1 LATDI
6 PDLPVRVAVLATTY
20 CLSAFFSGSET
31 ALFSFQPDELKRMDA
46 GSGPDRVIAALRSRP
61 RRLLI
66 AILFGNMVVNVV
78 FFSTSFLMFAAM
90 EERLSGAGVVLLSLA
105 SLLAVLVGGE
115 VMPKSLAVTFYHQV
129 GRVVA
134 YPILVIQK
142 LLLPV
147 VLPLEKVAD
156 AATRLVGHRGP
167 AVQPDELR
175 MLVSLGAREGIVDAG
190 AGQML
195 AEVLSLREIRVN
207 ELMVPRIE
215 MVAFNL
221 QDPAEELLPLFRR
234 EKLTM
239 IPVHDGHVD
248 EMRGVIHI
256 KDVLFRPEDQELAE
270 LVRPIP
276 FLPETTPVEDA
287 LRRCRWERKK
297 SAFVVDE
304 YGAVLGLI
312 TMEDLL
318 EEVVGEIADEY
329 DVEESP
335 PVEWLADGRVRVD
348 GTLGLRD
355 WQEAVG
361 LDLPDLG
368 VDTVG
373 GVVMALLDRV
383 PEKGDRVSCGG
394 MELEVES
401 AADRRAVAIVVT
413 LPEQRGRED
422 A

>member
-1 LATDI
+1 LDTDI
-6 PDLPVRVAVLATTY
+6 PDLPIRIAVLAVTY

-31 ALFSFQPDELKRMDA
+31 ALFSFQPDELKGMDG
-46 GSGPDRVIAALRSRP
+46 GSPTDRVIAGLRSRP

-66 AILFGNMVVNVV
+66 TILFGNMVVNVV
-78 FFSTSFLMFAAM
+78 FFSTSFLIFSALR
-90 EERLSGAGVVLLSLA
+90 ERLHGGGVVLLSIG

-115 VMPKSLAVTFYHQV
+115 VMPKSFAVTFYHQV

-134 YPILVIQK
+134 YPILLIQK

-147 VLPLEKVAD
+147 VFPLEKIAD
-156 AATRLVGHRGP
+156 AATRLVGHHGP
-167 AVQPDELR
+167 VVQPDELR
-175 MLVSLGAREGIVDAG
+175 MLVLLGAREGIVDAG
-190 AGQML
+190 AGEMI

-207 ELMVPRIE
+207 ELMVPRVAL
-215 MVAFNL
+215 VAFNL
-221 QDPAEELLPLFRR
+221 QDPEEELLPLFQL

-256 KDVLFRPEDQELAE
+256 KDVLFRAEGESLAE

-276 FLPETTPVEDA
+276 FLPETSTVEDA
-287 LRRCRWERKK
+287 LRRCRRERKK

-312 TMEDLL
+312 TVEDLL
-318 EEVVGEIADEY
+318 EEIVGEIADEY
-329 DVEESP
+329 DVEESA
-335 PVEWLADGRVRVD
+335 PVEWLTDGRVRVD
-348 GTLGLRD
+348 GSLGLRD

-361 LDLPDLG
+361 VELPDLG

-373 GVVMALLDRV
+373 GIVMALLDKV
-383 PEKGDRVSCGG
+383 PEKGDYVEHAG
-394 MELEVES
+394 MEFTVES
-401 AADRRAVAIVVT
+401 ASDRRAVSILVR
-413 LPEQRGRED
+413 LPERRERAND
-422 A
+422 